1 MDIAEHEFLRDIF
14 LTLVELKGDPDAH
27 VDRVISEV
35 TTEHVEQCVRMA
47 RTHRQRLVD
56 MVEEHRRTG
65 RLVVARWW
73 RL

>member
-1 MDIAEHEFLRDIF
+1 MDFAEHEFLRDIF
-14 LTLVELKGDPDAH
+14 LTLVEMDGDPAARVDDA
-27 VDRVISEV
+27 ISTV
-35 TTEHVEQCVRMA
+35 TTERIALCVRAA

>member
-1 MDIAEHEFLRDIF
+1 MDFAEHEFLRDIF
-14 LTLVELKGDPDAH
+14 LKLVETDGDPAARVDDAI
-27 VDRVISEV
+27 RAV
-35 TTEHVEQCVRMA
+35 TTERIELCVRA
-47 RTHRQRLVD
+47 AGTHRQRLVD

>member
-14 LTLVELKGDPDAH
+14 LKLIELKGDPGAH
-27 VDRVISEV
+27 VDRVISDV
-35 TTEHVEQCVRMA
+35 TTERIGLCVRAA